1 MDHWIKYGLIA
12 ALIIGIGDLFRKR
25 MVNNIEP
32 YLVVLIPLIIAGF
45 ISFIIL
51 MNNGSKNDIKNLDKT
66 SGCVLL
72 LLGLLIPMSQ
82 YFIAKSL
89 KDIHNPGYAK
99 TIVSLNV
106 LISTVLSIFIFKNC
120 DINRYTTCGILL
132 VLVGTY
138 LITKK
143 A

>member
-51 MNNGSKNDIKNLDKT
+51 INNGSKNDIKNLDKT

-72 LLGLLIPMSQ
+72 LLGLLIPISQ

-132 VLVGTY
+132 VLGGTY

>member
-72 LLGLLIPMSQ
+72 LLGLLIPISQ

-120 DINRYTTCGILL
+120 NINRFTVCGILL
-132 VLVGTY
+132 VLGGTY